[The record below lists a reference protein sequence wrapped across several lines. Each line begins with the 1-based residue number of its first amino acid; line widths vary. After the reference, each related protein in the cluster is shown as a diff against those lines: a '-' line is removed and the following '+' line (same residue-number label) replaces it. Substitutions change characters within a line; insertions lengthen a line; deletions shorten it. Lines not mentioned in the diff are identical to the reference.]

1 MAARGLPDDGDLA
14 ARLEAIAQASYDAII
29 GKTVDG
35 VITAWNPAAERIFG
49 YTGGEALGQPITL
62 ITPQDRLEEEERVLA
77 RLQRGETVGPFE
89 TVRRA
94 KDGRRLMA
102 LVTVWPIKN
111 RDGRVM
117 GAASVVRDISE
128 RQRVL
133 DALRRSETQ
142 ASAILE
148 TASEGIVV
156 VNAAG
161 TIIAVNR
168 QTETMFGYPR
178 AELLGRPLEMLLPER
193 FRARHVAHRTGYAKD
208 PRVRRM
214 GQGLDLTA
222 RRQDGTEFPV
232 EISLSYVETDEGLR
246 AMAFVTDITE
256 RKALERATRQ
266 AERLTALG
274 RLSAGIAHEVN
285 NPIGI
290 MTSRIELILMDADIN
305 GLAPEIVEDLRV
317 VHRNA
322 IRVATIAKNLLSFAR
337 ETPRDRTPVDLDDA
351 VRNVLLL
358 VSVDFRRQNVRV
370 VPELKSGSCVL
381 AHPNALE
388 QVVLNLVTN
397 AAEAMPDGGEIR
409 IATTRAGDRVRLIV
423 GDTGRGIPAE
433 DLTHIFDP
441 FFTTKASGTGLGL
454 SVSYGIVEDHK
465 GTIEVESE
473 PGKGTT
479 FVLTFPTEEATQP
492 S

>member
-1 MAARGLPDDGDLA
+1 MAGRGVPSDTELA
-14 ARLEAIAQASYDAII
+14 ARLDAIAQASYDAIV

-35 VITAWNPAAERIFG
+35 LITAWNPAAERIFG
-49 YTGGEALGQPITL
+49 YTSAEALGQSIML
-62 ITPQDRLEEEERVLA
+62 ITPEDRIDEENSVLA
-77 RLQRGETVGPFE
+77 RLRRGETIGPFE
-89 TVRRA
+89 TVRRT
-94 KDGRRLMA
+94 KDGRRLT
-102 LVTVWPIKN
+102 LLLTIWPVRN
-111 RDGRVM
+111 REGRVAGGM
-117 GAASVVRDISE
+117 SIARDVSE

-133 DALRRSETQ
+133 EALRRSETQ

-148 TASEGIVV
+148 AASEAIVV
-156 VNAAG
+156 VNGVG

-178 AELLGRPLEMLLPER
+178 SDLMGRPLEMLLPAR
-193 FRARHVAHRTGYAKD
+193 FHSRHVGHRTGYVKD

-222 RRQDGTEFPV
+222 RRQDGSEFPV

-266 AERLTALG
+266 AERLSALG

-290 MTSRIELILMDADIN
+290 MTSRIELILMDAEAN
-305 GLAPEIVEDLRV
+305 GLSPETIEDLRV

-322 IRVATIAKNLLSFAR
+322 IRVATIARNLLSFAR
-337 ETPRDRTPVDLDDA
+337 ETPRERSAVDLDDV

-358 VSVDFRRQNVRV
+358 VTVDFRRHNVRV
-370 VPELKSGSCVL
+370 ISELKSDAQVL

-388 QVVLNLVTN
+388 QVILNLVTN

-409 IATTRAGDRVRLIV
+409 IATARADDRVRVVIA
-423 GDTGRGIPAE
+423 DTGRGIPAE
-433 DLTHIFDP
+433 DVAHIFDP

-454 SVSYGIVEDHK
+454 SVSYGIVDDHR
-465 GTIEVESE
+465 GTIAVESE

-479 FVLTFPTEEATQP
+479 FVLTFPVSEVSRP